1 MRPVFSKVISM
12 IFEVPTKYIR
22 FKGLSEIMSSD
33 KLELRKCLP
42 PTFFIPEHEDIVMEF
57 VKIRDPP
64 VSKPIMIAAMQDMGN
79 VGSIA

>member
-1 MRPVFSKVISM
+1 M
-12 IFEVPTKYIR
+12 
-22 FKGLSEIMSSD
+22 
-33 KLELRKCLP
+33 P

-79 VGSIA
+79 IGNIAIDFLNEFEDYTTPISSELPASRLRILI